1 MVEKEDKGTLLV
13 CLVDQ
18 EPGVIGSRL
27 CLIMKENE
35 PGHTMRKR
43 HFSMKQ
49 TDSMHGNAKEANPN
63 REGEISFHTHGKPR
77 ATLLRKCVQHWW

>member
-18 EPGVIGSRL
+18 EPGLIGSRL

-35 PGHTMRKR
+35 SGHTMRKR

-63 REGEISFHTHGKPR
+63 GKPR